1 MTNSAQKRALRNYRS
16 RLKKRGI
23 TRFEVLGLVSDR
35 DLIRTLARRLA
46 EGGPDA
52 RPMRATLS
60 RAMIPDSPQSSGVL
74 QALRRSPLAR
84 SNLDLK
90 RLGDQGRS
98 IDL

>member
-1 MTNSAQKRALRNYRS
+1 MTTRTKRRAPRSSRS

-60 RAMIPDSPQSSGVL
+60 RAMIPDSPQSGGIL
-74 QALRRSPLAR
+74 QALRPSPLAR
-84 SNLDLK
+84 SHLALK
-90 RLGDQGRS
+90 RLGDRGRS
-98 IDL
+98 LDL